1 MNTVLGH
8 HTFSICE
15 PKTIDDGFGVR
26 KDAFLYMNESGE
38 IRVRPDKKNVDI
50 SKIKDKFLRSL
61 ASSLS
66 RRYRIEYIS
75 EPKGLSWDLRLSPYS
90 PSYIRRWS
98 DEDKPCSVKAKITPK
113 AFLGITDYITAA
125 NENDVPSVERKFNEE
140 AKAISPLL
148 GDFDSYKPNRVDY
161 CINADVGELDIGCTA
176 EQMITLIKRADIS
189 HFKELMQYD
198 KVSRR
203 EKSDKHSLYLMSGSV
218 NINCYW
224 PYAWQRKKHP
234 ERPATKDAYNV
245 IRFEVQSK
253 YSKVYNMLKNFK
265 EAGCTNLTHQMLSD
279 EISAD
284 TVRYYFH
291 KTIGRGDYFTLENAV
306 TMVQLKGHR
315 PAKEQN
321 LIDALRLVNRC
332 RGISKAK
339 SELSDS
345 ELASFKLSLH
355 ELNASGINPV
365 TVPKEWDVCWSV
377 NQYGIKYLPNLL
389 NAFYEKLQN
398 GVIPITKGMK
408 RHLAKFAYEKVCENM
423 TTEEIAMLGNEGDIS
438 KSKCSQV

>member
-1 MNTVLGH
+1 MNSILGYHTYSIYKTKTAKDGKEVL
-8 HTFSICE
+8 E
-15 PKTIDDGFGVR
+15 
-26 KDAFLYMNESGE
+26 DAFSYMDESGE
-38 IRVRPDKKNVDI
+38 IRVRPDKKNIDI
-50 SKIKDKFLRSL
+50 SKIKDKFFRAL
-61 ASSLS
+61 ASSSS
-66 RRYRIEYIS
+66 RRYRIEYIT
-75 EPKGLSWDLRLSPYS
+75 EPKGLRWDLRLNKYLPR
-90 PSYIRRWS
+90 YIFTLR
-98 DEDKPCSVKAKITPK
+98 DEEKPCSIKAKITPK
-113 AFLGITDYITAA
+113 AFLGITDYTTAA
-125 NENDVPSVERKFNEE
+125 NENDILSVERKFNEE
-140 AKAISPLL
+140 AKVISPIL
-148 GDFDSYKPNRVDY
+148 GDFDSYKPSRVDY

-203 EKSDKHSLYLMSGSV
+203 EKSDKHSLYLISGSV

-253 YSKVYNMLKNFK
+253 YSKIYNMLKNFK

-315 PAKEQN
+315 PAKEQY

-339 SELSDS
+339 SELRDS

-355 ELNASGINPV
+355 ELNAAGINPV
-365 TVPKEWDVCWSV
+365 TVPKEWDVSWSV
-377 NQYGIKYLPNLL
+377 NQHGIKYLPNIL
-389 NAFYEKLQN
+389 NAFYDKIEN
-398 GVIPITKGMK
+398 GEIPITKGMK

-423 TTEEIAMLGNEGDIS
+423 TTEEIAMLGNEGYIF
-438 KSKCSQV
+438 KSKK